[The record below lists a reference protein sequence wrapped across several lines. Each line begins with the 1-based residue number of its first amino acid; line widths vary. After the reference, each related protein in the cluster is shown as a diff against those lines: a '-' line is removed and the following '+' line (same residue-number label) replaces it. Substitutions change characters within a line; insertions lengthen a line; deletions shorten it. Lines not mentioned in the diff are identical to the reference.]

1 MGFSLVV
8 ESGDYSLDA
17 VHSLLIMVA
26 SLDVQRGLESAR
38 ASVVVAPGL
47 SSTGSVV
54 VVNGLS
60 CFLACGILPDQ
71 GSNSCLLHW
80 QAGSLPLSHQG
91 SPPVS
96 FSYCC
101 MWYVI
106 VDLAWYTWQGNPFTE
121 I

>member
-17 VHSLLIMVA
+17 VHRLLIMVA

-38 ASVVVAPGL
+38 ASVVAAPGL
-47 SSTGSVV
+47 SNTGSVV

-71 GSNSCLLHW
+71 GSNPCLLHW
-80 QAGSLPLSHQG
+80 QAGSLPLSHQV

-106 VDLAWYTWQGNPFTE
+106 VDLAWYTRQGNPLTE